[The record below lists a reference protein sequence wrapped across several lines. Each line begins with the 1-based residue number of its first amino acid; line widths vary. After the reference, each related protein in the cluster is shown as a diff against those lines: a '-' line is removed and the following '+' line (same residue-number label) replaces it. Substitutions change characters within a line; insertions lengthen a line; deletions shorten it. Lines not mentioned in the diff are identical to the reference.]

1 MVLGGLGLGFAQK
14 SSATQ
19 TWLALRTGSVM
30 PIYGGYTVQTISTN
44 YGTNALVLPFSG
56 TNASYDFYS
65 PPLSQAVALTTTD
78 KGGGI
83 VYMQNTGT
91 KTSNN
96 FAVTGEMHYYDYNPN
111 TGVDVSIVD
120 TGTSSFKNV
129 NAGQTVNWS
138 IPNVSIPAN
147 YTIPVGHMIH
157 VRLTIALYTGN
168 AGNWGFVVYNGP
180 DKAATSSY
188 FPQNRS
194 MPVAWQFNSSV
205 VYGTAAK
212 MLCLTPQAGG
222 KMCVSCAGTAS
233 ATYWIQA
240 TTNLQS
246 AVWTTIGST
255 NSDSNGLF
263 SFVDQHAGNYSSC
276 FYRAVTAAQ

>member
-1 MVLGGLGLGFAQK
+1 MVIGTLGLGLAQK

-19 TWLALRTGSVM
+19 TWLALRAGCVM
-30 PIYGGYTVQTISTN
+30 PIYGGVTVQTISTN
-44 YGTNALVLPFSG
+44 YGTNTLVLPFSG

-91 KTSNN
+91 TTANN
-96 FAVTGEMHYYDYNPN
+96 FAVTGRMHYYDYDPN

-120 TGTSSFKNV
+120 TGVSAFKNV
-129 NAGQTVNWS
+129 NAGQTVNWGLA
-138 IPNVSIPAN
+138 NVALPAN
-147 YTIPVGHMIH
+147 YTLAVGHMIH
-157 VRLTIALYTGN
+157 VRLTLALYSGN
-168 AGNWGFVVYNGP
+168 AGNWGFLVYNGP
-180 DKAATSSY
+180 NKAATSAY

-194 MPVAWQFNSSV
+194 TPVYWQFNSSV

-212 MLCLTPQAGG
+212 MLGLTCQSGG
-222 KMCVSCAGTAS
+222 KMCISCAGSAS

-246 AVWTTIGST
+246 GVWTTIGST

-263 SFVDQHAGNYSSC
+263 SFVDAHAGNYSSC